1 ERTAERRRERK
12 IISERQQ
19 LAREVHDEV
28 GQALSG
34 LLVQIRLAKARGF
47 AGEAELQV
55 LERAARNAGDG
66 ARALAYGLR
75 HLDRGVGPLE
85 HARSFSETLLRA
97 AGCTLSWAEER
108 TDDRVAGKTLREIGR
123 VVKESITNVVRHAN
137 AKTVRVRLEY
147 PDGLIRVTIRDDGI
161 GFTPHDVRPTRD
173 GRGLGPP
180 ALFALIDGSTWGM
193 RTLLLLDAD
202 DDPSIFADAISAH
215 PQGYLS
221 RRASRAT
228 LEAAIAEVYRSGSYL
243 DPLLMDSVLNAA
255 PALLSVRERQ
265 ILVRIASGLSTKE
278 VARECAITPKT
289 VANHVNNMV
298 QKLHFR

>member
-1 ERTAERRRERK
+1 M
-12 IISERQQ
+12 I
-19 LAREVHDEV
+19 L
-28 GQALSG
+28 
-34 LLVQIRLAKARGF
+34 
-47 AGEAELQV
+47 
-55 LERAARNAGDG
+55 
-66 ARALAYGLR
+66 
-75 HLDRGVGPLE
+75 
-85 HARSFSETLLRA
+85 
-97 AGCTLSWAEER
+97 
-108 TDDRVAGKTLREIGR
+108 
-123 VVKESITNVVRHAN
+123 
-137 AKTVRVRLEY
+137 
-147 PDGLIRVTIRDDGI
+147 
-161 GFTPHDVRPTRD
+161 DVRA
-173 GRGLGPP
+173 P
-180 ALFALIDGSTWGM
+180 ALFGLIDASAWGM

-202 DDPSIFADAISAH
+202 DDPSIFADAVSAH

-298 QKLHFR
+298 QKLHFRHRGELVLYAAQQGLTTI